1 MKISKSKKPEQEL
14 FFTTVLGAYA
24 KVVMT
29 VNFED
34 GRSCT

>member
-1 MKISKSKKPEQEL
+1 MKISKNKKLEQEL
-14 FFTTVLGAYA
+14 FFTTVLGSYA

-34 GRSCT
+34 DHSCT

>member
-1 MKISKSKKPEQEL
+1 MKVSKSKKLEQEL
-14 FFTTVLGAYA
+14 FFTAVLGAYA

-34 GRSCT
+34 GHSCT